1 MYKIS
6 FSFFSFFVCVCVFV
20 FFCFPLPPTHWPQP
34 ALYLQFDALDG
45 VGWRVSLPVSSREH
59 PGLPTLSRWHRF
71 AASPSSYLLWPPGGR
86 MSLCTC
92 QLPHCQWR
100 RVSWVNEGSPRS
112 LVVKLERFCV
122 TPTQS
127 RWVNLATRCPY
138 VWLYS
143 ALAFSLRIWFPPEKA
158 EELSFML
165 LTSELSFSLLN
176 LCRCPQDCQIRTV
189 CRVMQ
194 SWLICKVNLFPCYSQ
209 GS

>member
-1 MYKIS
+1 M
-6 FSFFSFFVCVCVFV
+6 CVCIFL
-20 FFCFPLPPTHWPQP
+20 FSSPTHPRPQP
-34 ALYLQFDALDG
+34 AFCLQFDALDG

-59 PGLPTLSRWHRF
+59 PGLPTLSGWHRF

-127 RWVNLATRCPY
+127 RRVNLATRCPY
-138 VWLYS
+138 AWLYS
-143 ALAFSLRIWFPPEKA
+143 AVAFSLRIWFSPEKA

-165 LTSELSFSLLN
+165 LTLWTVLLSFELVQMSAGLSN
-176 LCRCPQDCQIRTV
+176 QDCVSSHMILTD
-189 CRVMQ
+189 
-194 SWLICKVNLFPCYSQ
+194 LQ
-209 GS
+209 G